1 MWLACRLLTRITHGS
16 EDPVPIRP
24 FLRRAT
30 LAALIGFAVSFAPV
44 LGQDSASDG
53 TELTVSPS
61 DRILTL
67 ATFWSEAKYNFAFWD
82 RVDLDW
88 DAAFAEY
95 TERALNVESD
105 IEFFRL
111 IIEFGNLLG
120 EAHTNM
126 ILPRRLWAA
135 YGAQP
140 FIELSPVGDEAVVT
154 NVARDLVGR
163 IPVGSVV
170 TEIDGRAVRQY
181 LAEEVDPWVAAS
193 TPQYQF
199 AMSLM
204 GEDEQIAGALMG
216 RPGTSV
222 RLSFV
227 SPDRSTHTEAFV
239 RQPLAEF
246 EDADWIRQGRVNKPH
261 FEWRWLENDIAYV
274 GIHVFW
280 DEAVV
285 EQFEQIVPQ
294 LRTRARGIILDVRL
308 NGGGN
313 SSYGDQIGSYFT
325 DVTVPVMTWT
335 SPMHVAA
342 FKAWGSRRDHDGE
355 YRSYGDGS
363 ATIEPEVQL
372 LEPALGPALTV
383 PTVLLQSAYT
393 YSAAENFVLVMQQM
407 PQVTTMGTKTAGS
420 TGQPLIFRLP
430 NGVYAGVTTKRD
442 MTPDGEDFVGVG
454 LAPDV
459 EVLDQAAAVAQGRD
473 LQLERAVEHLLK
485 MGRPEF

>member
-1 MWLACRLLTRITHGS
+1 MNHGL
-16 EDPVPIRP
+16 EDPVPIRAL
-24 FLRRAT
+24 LRRAA
-30 LAALIGFAVSFAPV
+30 LAALIGFAVSSAPV
-44 LGQDSASDG
+44 LGQDSAGDG
-53 TELTVSPS
+53 TELTVPPS

-82 RVDLDW
+82 RVDFDW

-111 IIEFGNLLG
+111 AIEFGNLLG
-120 EAHTNM
+120 EAHTGI

-163 IPVGSVV
+163 IPIGSVV
-170 TEIDGRAVRQY
+170 TEIDGRALRQY
-181 LAEEVDPWVAAS
+181 LAEEVDPWVGAS

-227 SPDRSTHTEAFV
+227 SSDGSTHTEAFV
-239 RQPLAEF
+239 RQPLADF
-246 EDADWIRQGRVNKPH
+246 GDADWVRQGRVNKPH
-261 FEWRWLENDIAYV
+261 FEWRWLEDDIAYV

-294 LRTRARGIILDVRL
+294 LRARARGIVIDVRL

-313 SSYGDQIGSYFT
+313 SAYGDQIGSYFT
-325 DVTVPVMTWT
+325 DVSVHVMTWT
-335 SPMHVAA
+335 SPTHVAA
-342 FKAWGSRRDHDGE
+342 FKAWGSRRDSEGE
-355 YRSYGDGS
+355 YRPYGDGS
-363 ATIEPEVQL
+363 ATIEPVVEL
-372 LEPALGPALTV
+372 LEPAPGPALTV
-383 PTVLLQSAYT
+383 PTVLLQSAFT

-407 PQVTTMGTKTAGS
+407 PQVTTMGTTTAGS
-420 TGQPLIFRLP
+420 TGQPLILRLP
-430 NGVYAGVTTKRD
+430 HGVVAGVTTKRD

-459 EVLDQAAAVAQGRD
+459 EILDRAAALAQGRD
-473 LQLERAVEHLLK
+473 LPLERAIEHLLEV
-485 MGRPEF
+485 GRPEF

>member
-1 MWLACRLLTRITHGS
+1 MPTRPS
-16 EDPVPIRP
+16 
-24 FLRRAT
+24 LRRAV
-30 LAALIGFAVSFAPV
+30 LAAQICVAVSSAPL
-44 LGQDSASDG
+44 LGQDSVDYG
-53 TELTVSPS
+53 TELTVPAS

-82 RVDLDW
+82 RVGLDW

-95 TERALNVESD
+95 TERAVNVESD

-111 IIEFGNLLG
+111 AIEFGNLLG
-120 EAHTNM
+120 EAHTNI

-140 FIELSPVGDEAVVT
+140 FIELSPVGDDAVVT
-154 NVARDLVGR
+154 NVASDLVGR

-227 SPDRSTHTEAFV
+227 SPDGSTHTETFV
-239 RQPLAEF
+239 RQPLANF
-246 EDADWIRQGRVNKPH
+246 EDADWIRRGRVNKPH

-285 EQFEQIVPQ
+285 EQFEEIVPE
-294 LRTRARGIILDVRL
+294 LRARAGGIILDVRL

-325 DVTVPVMTWT
+325 EASVPIMTWT
-335 SPMHVAA
+335 SPKHVAA
-342 FKAWGSRRDHDGE
+342 FKAWGSRRDSPDE
-355 YRSYGDGS
+355 YRPYGRVR
-363 ATIEPEVQL
+363 ATIETQVHV
-372 LEPALGPALTV
+372 LEPAPGPALTV

-393 YSAAENFVLVMQQM
+393 YSAAENFVLLMQQL
-407 PQVTTMGTKTAGS
+407 PQVTTMGTRTAGS
-420 TGQPLIFRLP
+420 TGQPLILRLP
-430 NGVYAGVTTKRD
+430 HGVFAGITTKRD
-442 MTPDGEDFVGVG
+442 MTPEGEDFVGVG

-459 EVLDQAAAVAQGRD
+459 EILDRAAAVAQGRD
-473 LQLERAVEHLLK
+473 LPLERAIEHLLTV
-485 MGRPEF
+485 GRPEF